1 MIESLQ
7 RDLIFALRQFRKNT
21 AFTSAAIFA
30 LALGI
35 GANTAIF
42 STINAVLLNSRPF
55 QSMVQPER
63 IMSIYERN
71 PALLAFIS
79 ERLAVRLK
87 NYLEWKK
94 QSHSFSGMAAYESEG
109 FDLTSNGQGG
119 NREPEHIQ
127 GAAATSDFF
136 PLLGIRPRIGRDF
149 TAAEMQTGNSHVAIL
164 SHQLWRSRFQS
175 DPNILGKTITA
186 TGVDYQIIGVLP
198 ASFELPAVDQG
209 LDQNTPKM
217 WVPLHIN
224 PDPAEEDRMDL
235 MVFGRLRPGT
245 TLAQARAEM
254 NVIGDR
260 LRKAFPDRNT
270 GFGINVF
277 PTMGE
282 DVDPHTRRS
291 LYVLQAAVCFV
302 LLIACA
308 NVANLLLT
316 KAVAREKEMAVRVA
330 LGASRWRIVRQN
342 LCESLVL
349 SLLGGLAGLLL
360 AFGALRLISYLAP
373 VDQHGFHELRMDPL
387 VLAFT
392 LGTALLAGIL
402 FGLAPSLHALGQSV
416 NQALNRGARSVG
428 GSSHRFRSA
437 LVVVEIALSLVL
449 LAGAGLMLRSL
460 ASIMS
465 LDLGFRPDHLLTM
478 GISLPDSRYKNTRQI
493 ESFNNQLL
501 ERVQHLPGV
510 LSACLSTAL
519 PMRSI
524 SESSYH
530 LPGKPVDPQ
539 RPALA
544 DWSRI
549 TQGYVRTLGLRLL
562 RGRDLTHDEVAAS
575 EPTAALVN
583 NAFARANWPSQ
594 DPLGKVFVFGSQRG
608 NQLNYTVVGV
618 VSDEHQFGP
627 DSAPHA
633 EVYLPSDQMQ
643 TMSLTVRTASDP
655 LALANAVKQQIWA
668 IDKDEPVSELDSM
681 DGIFR
686 EWIAPRRFNMAV
698 LVNFAAIALLIAAVG
713 LYGVLAYSVTLRTRE
728 IGIRVALGAGPK
740 NVAGLIMRQGAVLT
754 LIGIVAGLAGAFAL
768 TRFMQSIL
776 FDVSPFDPV
785 AFVCECL
792 LLFAI
797 SLAASYFPARRA
809 ARVDPIE
816 ALRAE

>member
-1 MIESLQ
+1 L
-7 RDLIFALRQFRKNT
+7 RKDLVFAVRQLRKNT
-21 AFTSAAIFA
+21 GFTCAAIFA

-55 QSMVQPER
+55 QSMVQPNR

-79 ERLAVRLK
+79 ERLAVRLT

-94 QSHSFSGMAAYESEG
+94 QSRSFAGMAAYQSEG
-109 FDLTSNGQGG
+109 FDLTSTGEGG
-119 NREPEHIQ
+119 NHEPEHIQ
-127 GAAATSDFF
+127 GAAATADYF
-136 PLLGIRPRIGRDF
+136 PLLGIRPRLGRNF
-149 TAAEMQTGNSHVAIL
+149 TAGEMETGKSHVAIL
-164 SHQLWRSRFQS
+164 SNDFWRSRFQS
-175 DPNILGKTITA
+175 DPNILGKTISA
-186 TGVDYQIIGVLP
+186 TGVEYQIVGILP
-198 ASFELPAVDQG
+198 SSFELPSGSQG
-209 LDQNTPKM
+209 LDQNRPKM
-217 WVPLHIN
+217 WVPLDIH
-224 PDPAEEDRMDL
+224 PAAGEEDGMDL
-235 MVFGRLRPGT
+235 MVFGRLKPGV
-245 TLAQARAEM
+245 TLPQARAEM

-260 LRKAFPDRNT
+260 LRKAFPERNT

-277 PTMGE
+277 PTIGE
-282 DVDPHTRRS
+282 DVDPDIRRS

-349 SLLGGLAGLLL
+349 SLLGGAVGLLL
-360 AFGALRLISYLAP
+360 AFGALRLVSYLAP
-373 VDQHGFHELRMDPL
+373 ADQHGFHELRMDPL
-387 VLAFT
+387 VLAVT

-402 FGLAPSLHALGQSV
+402 FGLAPSFHALGQSV

-428 GSSHRFRSA
+428 GSSHHFRSA
-437 LVVVEIALSLVL
+437 LVIVEIALSLVL

-478 GISLPDSRYKNTRQI
+478 SISLPDSRYKNPRQI
-493 ESFNNQLL
+493 ESFNARLL
-501 ERVQHLPGV
+501 ERVQSLPGV
-510 LSACLSTAL
+510 LSASLSTAL

-524 SESSYH
+524 SESSYR

-549 TQGYVRTLGLRLL
+549 TEGYLGTVGLRLL
-562 RGRDLTHDEVAAS
+562 RGRDLTRDDVVAA
-575 EPTAALVN
+575 EPNVALVN
-583 NAFARANWPSQ
+583 DAFARANWPNQ
-594 DPLGKVFVFGSQRG
+594 NPLGKVFVFGG
-608 NQLNYTVVGV
+608 EHGHEVNFTVVGV

-627 DSAPHA
+627 ESAPHT
-633 EVYLPSDQMQ
+633 EIYLPSNQMQ
-643 TMSLTVRTASDP
+643 RMSLAARTASDP
-655 LALANAVKQQIWA
+655 LALANPVKQQVWA
-668 IDKDEPVSELDSM
+668 IDKNQPVSEVDSM

-686 EWIAPRRFNMAV
+686 EWIAPSRFIMIV
-698 LVNFAAIALLIAAVG
+698 LVNFAAIALVLAAVG
-713 LYGVLAYSVTLRTRE
+713 LYSVLAYSVSLRTRE
-728 IGIRVALGAGPK
+728 IGIRVALGAEPK
-740 NVAGLIMRQGAVLT
+740 NVAGFIMRQGSVLT

-776 FDVSPFDPV
+776 FGVSPFDPETF
-785 AFVCECL
+785 ASSCIL
-792 LLFAI
+792 LLGIA
-797 SLAASYFPARRA
+797 LAASYFPARRA